1 MAAGQ
6 GSASIRRPMPTS
18 TAARHSYWRSTQR
31 LSAVLLGLWL
41 LVTLGVCLVGPSLAF
56 DFFGWPFGVWAA
68 AQGALLVFCA
78 IVWVYALAM
87 DQLDRLHGQPPGD

>member
-1 MAAGQ
+1 MSAQEVEQ
-6 GSASIRRPMPTS
+6 GLFVRGFEPPL
-18 TAARHSYWRSTQR
+18 R
-31 LSAVLLGLWL
+31 LSDFK
-41 LVTLGVCLVGPSLAF
+41 LVAF

-87 DQLDRLHGQPPGD
+87 DRLDAEHGRPAGD

>member
-1 MAAGQ
+1 MAHHPHDDNAYWH
-6 GSASIRRPMPTS
+6 S
-18 TAARHSYWRSTQR
+18 TLR

-41 LVTLGVCLVGPSLAF
+41 LVTLGVCFYGPSLRF
-56 DFFGWPFGVWAA
+56 NFFGWPFGFWAT

-87 DQLDRLHGQPPGD
+87 DRLEEAHGRPGGD